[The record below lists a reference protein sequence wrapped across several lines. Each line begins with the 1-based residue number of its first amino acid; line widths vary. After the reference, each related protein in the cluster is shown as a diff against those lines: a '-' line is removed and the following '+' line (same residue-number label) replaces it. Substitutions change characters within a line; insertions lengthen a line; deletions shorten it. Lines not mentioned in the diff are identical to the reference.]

1 MSFELSATNLTDT
14 SVSLVM
20 TLTSDYESD
29 ATISF
34 SFQQGGSSG
43 QTVYATSAIIPSGSH
58 TGDNITTNVDNQL
71 TASTTYYV
79 AATSGGALLDDVT
92 ITTKATGYNDPRTAT
107 QEQWEDL
114 ATKVKAKADASSIPT
129 VNNSTITVTNNGLDK
144 GTFTTNQ
151 ATAGTVALD
160 YPTITMTT
168 TDPGEGAALAANNY
182 VAVYGGDPIILDYST
197 SEINTG
203 AKWIDGS
210 AIYKKT
216 VNFGALP
223 NNTTKTVAHGISGLA
238 KVIKMEGYTKNSNNV
253 FQMLPYVPTNSAYLT
268 NVHTDL
274 TNIEMQSIGDLSGYT
289 ECYVTLYYT
298 KSS

>member
-43 QTVYATSAIIPSGSH
+43 QTVYATSATIPSGSH

-114 ATKVKAKADASSIPT
+114 ATRVKAKADSS
-129 VNNSTITVTNNGLDK
+129 NLS
-144 GTFTTNQ
+144 
-151 ATAGTVALD
+151 TVATSGSYDDLSD
-160 YPTITMTT
+160 KPAVPTITMSIS
-168 TDPGEGAALAANNY
+168 DPGEGAPLAENNY
-182 VAVYGGDPIILDYST
+182 IGVYGGDPIIMDYSI

-210 AIYKKT
+210 PIYKKT
-216 VNFGALP
+216 IDCGTLP
-223 NNTTKTVAHGISGLA
+223 NDATKDIPYNISDFSRLL
-238 KVIKMEGYTKNSNNV
+238 KLEGYTYNSTDNQFYYIPHASALTINNSISAWIEGSNIRLRTGV
-253 FQMLPYVPTNSAYLT
+253 DRTNC
-268 NVHTDL
+268 
-274 TNIEMQSIGDLSGYT
+274 T
-289 ECYVTLYYT
+289 ETYITLYYT